1 MAVSYSLRGPLL
13 QMNLAGTYDP
23 EDVVREFLAA
33 LSDPACPNPVALLV
47 DVTRSESLGTR
58 SPSQIRYVAEFLG
71 PYAKRINGRC
81 AVIAA
86 EDLHFGLG
94 RMGSVYS
101 ENVGIEAAIFRQEAD
116 ARRWL
121 GLND

>member
-1 MAVSYSLRGPLL
+1 MAVSYALRGPLL
-13 QMNLAGTYDP
+13 QMNLSGTYDP

-47 DVTRSESLGTR
+47 DVTRSESLASR

-71 PYAKRINGRC
+71 PYVKRIGGKC
-81 AVIAA
+81 AVVAV
-86 EDLHFGLG
+86 EDIHFGLG

-101 ENVGIEAAIFRQEAD
+101 ENVGIEAAIFRQEED

-121 GLND
+121 GLSD

>member
-1 MAVSYSLRGPLL
+1 
-13 QMNLAGTYDP
+13 
-23 EDVVREFLAA
+23 
-33 LSDPACPNPVALLV
+33 V
-47 DVTRSESLGTR
+47 DVTRSESLASR
-58 SPSQIRYVAEFLG
+58 SPSQIRYIAEFLG

-101 ENVGIEAAIFRQEAD
+101 ENVGIEAGIFRQEED

-121 GLND
+121 ALSD